1 MNKSILFGLIIILIL
16 TCCFIV
22 KNEDNIEHYWGF
34 KSFTSFIKNTAEK
47 AVKKAKSAPKKI
59 VNVVKKSPKK
69 IIGAIKNP
77 KRTLKSAGRGIKKI
91 GKKSLG
97 TLNKIKKLTKQI
109 GSLAK
114 KVRNISKL
122 FSNLKRRV
130 MAAGSVFKSVFGVT
144 RQGFSLLRTAIDMQ
158 ISAAKMLYLVIDKM
172 YKCNNG
178 FKEVAKK
185 YKEQLDLILKGL
197 ERLKQRAYN
206 CFTFKYGLSKN
217 AYNKCFAA
225 MFSIRTDILNYQKQ
239 IDILMKNPRLFA
251 QPRRTKYGQTKAYCY
266 NTRSRAFGYSKSCN
280 QCFNYQGI
288 LSRGKGQLLSVSSL
302 MRNSNQL
309 FRELAV
315 LRRNINKA
323 F

>member
-22 KNEDNIEHYWGF
+22 KNEGNIEHFWGF
-34 KSFTSFIKNTAEK
+34 RSFSRFIKNTAKK
-47 AVKKAKSAPKKI
+47 AVKKIKSAPKKI
-59 VNVVKKSPKK
+59 VRVVKKSPR
-69 IIGAIKNP
+69 AIVRAVKNP
-77 KRTLKSAGRGIKKI
+77 KRTFKSAKRGIKKI

-97 TLNKIKKLTKQI
+97 TLNKIRKLTKQI
-109 GSLAK
+109 GSLAR
-114 KVRNISKL
+114 KVRNITKL
-122 FSNLKRRV
+122 FSNIKNRIV
-130 MAAGSVFKSVFGVT
+130 AAGSVFKSIFGVT
-144 RQGFSLLRTAIDMQ
+144 RKGFSLLRTAIDMQ

-206 CFTFKYGLSKN
+206 CFTFKYGISKN

-225 MFSIRTDILNYQKQ
+225 MFSIRTDIINYQKQ

-251 QPRRTKYGQTKAYCY
+251 QPRRTRHGQTKAYCY
-266 NTRSRAFGYSKSCN
+266 NIRSRSFGYSKSCN

-309 FRELAV
+309 FRELAI
-315 LRRNINKA
+315 LRRNINRA

>member
-16 TCCFIV
+16 TCCFLV
-22 KNEDNIEHYWGF
+22 KNEGNIEHFWF
-34 KSFTSFIKNTAEK
+34 RRAFRSVRRRA
-47 AVKKAKSAPKKI
+47 KKTYRRVKSAPRKI
-59 VNVVKKSPKK
+59 VRVVKKSPR
-69 IIGAIKNP
+69 AIVRAVKNP

-91 GKKSLG
+91 GKKGLG

-114 KVRNISKL
+114 QVRNISKL
-122 FSNLKRRV
+122 FSNLKGRV
-130 MAAGSVFKSVFGVT
+130 MAAGAVFKSIFGVT

-185 YKEQLDLILKGL
+185 YKEQLDLIMKGL

-288 LSRGKGQLLSVSSL
+288 LSRGKDQLLSVSSL

>member
-22 KNEDNIEHYWGF
+22 KNEGNIEHFWGF
-34 KSFTSFIKNTAEK
+34 RSFSRFIKNTAKK
-47 AVKKAKSAPKKI
+47 AVKKIKSAPKKI
-59 VNVVKKSPKK
+59 VRVVKKSPR
-69 IIGAIKNP
+69 AIVRAVKNP
-77 KRTLKSAGRGIKKI
+77 KRTFKSAKRGIKKI

-97 TLNKIKKLTKQI
+97 TLNKIRKLTKQI
-109 GSLAK
+109 GSLAR
-114 KVRNISKL
+114 KVRNITKL
-122 FSNLKRRV
+122 FSNNKNRIV
-130 MAAGSVFKSVFGVT
+130 AAGSVFKSIFGVT
-144 RQGFSLLRTAIDMQ
+144 RKGFSLLRTAIDMQ

-206 CFTFKYGLSKN
+206 CFTFKYGISKN

-225 MFSIRTDILNYQKQ
+225 MFSIRTDIINYQKQ

-251 QPRRTKYGQTKAYCY
+251 QPRRTRHGQTKAYCY
-266 NTRSRAFGYSKSCN
+266 NIRSRSFGYSKSCN

-309 FRELAV
+309 FRELAI
-315 LRRNINKA
+315 LRRNINRA

>member
-22 KNEDNIEHYWGF
+22 KNEDNIEHFLFG
-34 KSFTSFIKNTAEK
+34 K
-47 AVKKAKSAPKKI
+47 AFRSIRNRAKKTFNAVKSAPKKI
-59 VNVVKKSPKK
+59 VRVVKKSPKK
-69 IIGAIKNP
+69 FIRAIKNP
-77 KRTLKSAGRGIKKI
+77 KKTFKSAKRGIKKI
-91 GKKSLG
+91 GKKGLG
-97 TLNKIKKLTKQI
+97 TLNKIRKLTKQI
-109 GSLAK
+109 GSLAR
-114 KVRNISKL
+114 KVRNITKL
-122 FSNLKRRV
+122 FSNIKNRFV
-130 MAAGSVFKSVFGVT
+130 AAGAVFKSIFGVT
-144 RQGFSLLRTAIDMQ
+144 RKGFSLLRTAIDMQ

-197 ERLKQRAYN
+197 DRLKQRAYN

-251 QPRRTKYGQTKAYCY
+251 QPRRTRYGQTKAYCY

-315 LRRNINKA
+315 LRRNINRA